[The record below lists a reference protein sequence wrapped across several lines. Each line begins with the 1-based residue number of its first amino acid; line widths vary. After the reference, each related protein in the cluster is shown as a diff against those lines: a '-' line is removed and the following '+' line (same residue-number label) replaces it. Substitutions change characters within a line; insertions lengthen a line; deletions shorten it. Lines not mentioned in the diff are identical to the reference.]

1 MLLWLTEFLMR
12 IYFLLK
18 NNESRDLIEEMNSI
32 EVSLIIS
39 KLNKQTKKNL
49 SLKRDF

>member
-1 MLLWLTEFLMR
+1 MR

-32 EVSLIIS
+32 EVSLYYQQVE
-39 KLNKQTKKNL
+39 QT
-49 SLKRDF
+49 